1 MKLTENNFQ
10 MIVRYGGI
18 ALLVS
23 GIASVYL
30 VMRHVE
36 LYRDAARADQ
46 QYQIMALRQ
55 QALQGVLQDFVAR
68 ANSDPGLAEILQRGQ
83 IIVAAPAA
91 VPGGPEG
98 IRP

>member
-1 MKLTENNFQ
+1 

-46 QYQIMALRQ
+46 QYQRMAVQQ
-55 QALQGVLQDFVAR
+55 QALQGVLQDFVGR
-68 ANSDPGLAEILQRGQ
+68 ANGDPGLAEILQRGQ
-83 IIVAAPAA
+83 IIVAAPAGEPA
-91 VPGGPEG
+91 ATEGGKP
-98 IRP
+98 